1 MAVGFVGAEGDVGPD
16 ARGAIEGLGV
26 EFPHV
31 GLIGVGDGVFLTK
44 VFEQGF

>member
-16 ARGAIEGLGV
+16 AWGAIEGLGV

-31 GLIGVGDGVFLTK
+31 GLVGGRYGVFVAK
-44 VFEQGF
+44 VLEECF